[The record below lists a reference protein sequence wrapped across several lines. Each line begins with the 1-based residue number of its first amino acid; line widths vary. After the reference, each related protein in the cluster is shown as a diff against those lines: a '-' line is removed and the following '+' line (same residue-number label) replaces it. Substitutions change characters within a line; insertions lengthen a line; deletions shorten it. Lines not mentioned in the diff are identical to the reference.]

1 MSPNHHPSETLISA
15 CAAGALRPGAALVV
29 RTHLLRCPAC
39 ARAAGFF
46 ESLGGAL
53 LEIEPEAEMAVDA
66 LERALAAISRPEP
79 RADGTRRA
87 SPDAAALPAGLEGY
101 VVGRRRWIAPGA
113 SVTRV
118 RTEPG
123 SRELVYLLRIA
134 PGMGLPR
141 HTHAGAEFTCVLQGS
156 FTDASGR
163 YGPGDFACLD
173 EAVEH
178 SPVVEPGG
186 PCVCLIST
194 DAPLVMR
201 DVVGR
206 LLQPF
211 AGV

>member
-1 MSPNHHPSETLISA
+1 LTPKHHPSETLISA
-15 CAAGALRPGAALVV
+15 CAVGALRPGAALVV
-29 RTHLLRCPAC
+29 RAHLLRCPAC
-39 ARAAGFF
+39 ARTAGFF

-53 LEIEPEAEMAVDA
+53 LEVEPDAAMAADA
-66 LERALAAISRPEP
+66 LDRALAAIERPAP
-79 RADGTRRA
+79 QAGRAVRT

-101 VVGRRRWIAPGA
+101 SVGRRRWIAPGA
-113 SVTRV
+113 SVSRV
-118 RTEPG
+118 RTDPS

-156 FTDASGR
+156 FADQSSR
-163 YGPGDFACLD
+163 YDPGDFVCAD

-194 DAPLVMR
+194 DAPLIMR
-201 DVVGR
+201 DFVGR
-206 LLQPF
+206 VLQPF

>member
-1 MSPNHHPSETLISA
+1 
-15 CAAGALRPGAALVV
+15 V
-29 RTHLLRCPAC
+29 
-39 ARAAGFF
+39 F

-53 LEIEPEAEMAVDA
+53 LELEPAAEMAGDA
-66 LERALAAISRPEP
+66 LERALAAIERPAP
-79 RADGTRRA
+79 RAERTVRA
-87 SPDAAALPAGLEGY
+87 SPEAAALPPGLEGY
-101 VVGRRRWIAPGA
+101 SLGRRRWIAPGA

-118 RTEPG
+118 RTDPS

-156 FTDASGR
+156 FADGSSR
-163 YGPGDFACLD
+163 YGPGDFACVD

-178 SPVVEPGG
+178 SPVVERGA

-201 DVVGR
+201 DLAGR